1 MDVPLAPKHPKK
13 VDVTHQGQIVVV
25 DAFGF
30 IQHSPT
36 VLYEDSR
43 PVICMAENPVNRKA
57 SRHIDTRKHWIGEAV
72 AAKLIKLEPCTT
84 KKMVADTLTKNLP
97 APTFERHRE

>member
-1 MDVPLAPKHPKK
+1 MRNIL
-13 VDVTHQGQIVVV
+13 

-43 PVICMAENPVNRKA
+43 AVICMAENPVNRKA

-72 AAKLIKLEPCTT
+72 AAKLIKLDPCSTN
-84 KKMVADTLTKNLP
+84 KMVEDALTKNLP
-97 APTFERHRE
+97 APTFERHRESMFGKNRVISVSMTYVAGG

>member
-1 MDVPLAPKHPKK
+1 MRNIL
-13 VDVTHQGQIVVV
+13 

-43 PVICMAENPVNRKA
+43 AVICMAENPVNRKA

-72 AAKLIKLEPCTT
+72 AAKLIKLDPCSTN
-84 KKMVADTLTKNLP
+84 KMVTDTLSKNLP
-97 APTFERHRE
+97 DPTFERHRESMFGKNRVISVSMIYVAGG